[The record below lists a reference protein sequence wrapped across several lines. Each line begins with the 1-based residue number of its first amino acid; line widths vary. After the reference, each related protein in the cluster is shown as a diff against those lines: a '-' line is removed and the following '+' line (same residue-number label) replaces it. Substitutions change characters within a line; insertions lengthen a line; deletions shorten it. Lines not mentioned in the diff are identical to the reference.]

1 MYGGPPP
8 DSQTHS
14 GYCRL
19 ELIFFMSKA
28 KKRIC
33 RHWAALL
40 LAVVLSLALAPAA
53 LADTGSNTPKIT
65 QQPDQLILQ
74 LGTRWAGVEFEL
86 RTDAGVFPAPVV
98 VDEGGVLRM
107 DLGGS
112 TTYTLSCIESSV
124 PIPGPTEGVT
134 PGNEA
139 IPPADNI
146 PEQVPPQTPEPEPAP
161 VPGQQNI
168 PLAPLMVFLVG
179 LAAVGGGMIVYWVM
193 KRRQQDSYDEWDD
206 DEAE

>member
-1 MYGGPPP
+1 M
-8 DSQTHS
+8 
-14 GYCRL
+14 
-19 ELIFFMSKA
+19 
-28 KKRIC
+28 
-33 RHWAALL
+33 
-40 LAVVLSLALAPAA
+40 
-53 LADTGSNTPKIT
+53 
-65 QQPDQLILQ
+65 
-74 LGTRWAGVEFEL
+74 
-86 RTDAGVFPAPVV
+86 FPVPVV

-161 VPGQQNI
+161 VPRQQNI

-179 LAAVGGGMIVYWVM
+179 LAAVGGGMIVYWVL